1 MKTTGESVWMRSN
14 RFAPPKTG
22 RLSVT
27 VWIKSVIAEQPPLR
41 LAIEGQTRSSTYYRF
56 GAIGALAPDSGVNQI
71 DNQWRRFAV
80 HFDDLPAEDLIDLRV
95 GFDLMGAG
103 EVLIDNVRVYDRW
116 LDDKDTTAMTQ
127 LLASAVELL
136 SRPDGFESCRRIVE
150 GHWARFLD
158 EYTQPLPTSVQI
170 ENEPNFDQPPA
181 RQEFGSEVFQ
191 DSFIPSAENDTL
203 NEQPSTSSRRTRDR
217 RKPGTSLLRRWR
229 NNLKPR
235 K

>member
-1 MKTTGESVWMRSN
+1 M
-14 RFAPPKTG
+14 
-22 RLSVT
+22 
-27 VWIKSVIAEQPPLR
+27 
-41 LAIEGQTRSSTYYRF
+41 AIEGQTRSSTYYRF

-136 SRPDGFESCRRIVE
+136 SRPDGFESCRRIVDC
-150 GHWARFLD
+150 LL
-158 EYTQPLPTSVQI
+158 YTS
-170 ENEPNFDQPPA
+170 
-181 RQEFGSEVFQ
+181 
-191 DSFIPSAENDTL
+191 PSPRDGL
-203 NEQPSTSSRRTRDR
+203 LSRMPSSA
-217 RKPGTSLLRRWR
+217 
-229 NNLKPR
+229 
-235 K
+235 